1 MRCIGKSGQARAAA
15 ASAGADGGWNSD
27 TGREF
32 RHGQKC
38 AQPSISTARDY
49 AISRGFGDCA
59 TSRTRTQFRK
69 RIILSVPPTH
79 PTSPFHS
86 LAVRCCMA
94 SERSCSLGPPPTP
107 PPPPSQCWAGPET
120 PRRMTW
126 RDDAHQSYLSLPL
139 LHYTSGVG
147 RDRPPPHHHP
157 LQCWAGPAARRGST
171 GVLSHA
177 CTWEK
182 LAPGEITSK

>member
-1 MRCIGKSGQARAAA
+1 MGGRLHVIGKSGQARAAA
-15 ASAGADGGWNSD
+15 ASAGA
-27 TGREF
+27 GRRLEL
-32 RHGQKC
+32 RHGDRVPTRAKERA
-38 AQPSISTARDY
+38 AQDFELRETMRCVRRV
-49 AISRGFGDCA
+49 SRGFGDCA

-94 SERSCSLGPPPTP
+94 SERSCSLGPPPAP

-120 PRRMTW
+120 PCRM
-126 RDDAHQSYLSLPL
+126 A
-139 LHYTSGVG
+139 
-147 RDRPPPHHHP
+147 
-157 LQCWAGPAARRGST
+157 

-177 CTWEK
+177 CTREK
-182 LAPGEITSK
+182 QAPGERTSK